1 MSDGH
6 RKYQRGPFRP
16 GQLRSGDPYELSQG
30 HPVFCAPTGRDGT
43 GPNGLGFAVLD
54 SDPAVHNA
62 GVDTGLA
69 LGPDSLRAPDVTVN
83 FEGGDGTW
91 ATQAPLAVEYAGRGQ
106 DEAELRTK
114 VAELLAAGTRWVWVV
129 RLVGPRRVEIHEPGV
144 AMRTV
149 GDEATLTAPGVLKLP
164 VPVRALYDRDA
175 AHEVTLRNLL
185 DARGYGSLDAV
196 RKEAREEGRE
206 GEARPERHHRG
217 ARTALEE
224 AKPARRR
231 LPLRADHPPD
241 RSWSPLRRQP
251 TRGRAPATARVSVA
265 PCSHPFNLP

>member
-6 RKYQRGPFRP
+6 RKYQRGPFRQ

-54 SDPAVHNA
+54 SDPAVRAA

-69 LGPDSLRAPDVTVN
+69 LGPDSLRAPDVAVN

-91 ATQAPLAVEYAGRGQ
+91 ATRAPLAVEYAGRGQ
-106 DEAELRTK
+106 DEAELKTK
-114 VAELLAAGTRWVWVV
+114 IAELLAAGTRWVWVV

-149 GDEATLTAPGVLKLP
+149 GDEATLTAPGVLELP

-185 DARGYGSLDAV
+185 AAKGYGSLDAV
-196 RKEAREEGRE
+196 REKAREEGRE
-206 GEARPERHHRG
+206 EGREEEARSTLLATIAARG
-217 ARTALEE
+217 WALDD
-224 AKPARRR
+224 ADARRVADCR
-231 LPLRADHPPD
+231 DLPTLRA
-241 RSWSPLRRQP
+241 WTLR
-251 TRGRAPATARVSVA
+251 AVTAASLDAVLAS
-265 PCSHPFNLP
+265 S